1 LALRLAATALAALT
15 LVGVAAA
22 SGLKTKTAALG
33 NVRATVSWQP
43 LKYVRAKNVRLV
55 ISRDGQTVLSRK
67 LSGDVPQAIAIRDLD
82 GSGEPQVIL
91 DLYTGGAHCCF
102 SSSIYRFTGAGYVPL
117 DHAWGDLGYL
127 LKDLNS
133 DGIPEFV
140 SADDSFAY
148 AFTAYAGSAFPI
160 QIWDYTGTGMT
171 NVTRS
176 YPALIQKDAQ
186 RLWKSYLKE
195 RSSKYSDPRGILAAW
210 MADEY
215 LLGKQ
220 AAGWATMK
228 RLNAKGQFR
237 GIAGGDYWAKNGA
250 YLAKLRR
257 FLVKFGYAGKR

>member
-1 LALRLAATALAALT
+1 MLAALA

-22 SGLKTKTAALG
+22 SSLKTKTAALG

-43 LKYVRAKNVRLV
+43 LEYAQAKNVRLV
-55 ISRDGQTVLSRK
+55 IERDGQTVLSRK
-67 LSGDVPQAIAIRDLD
+67 LGSEVPQAIAVRDLNA
-82 GSGEPQVIL
+82 SGEPQVIL

-102 SSSIYRFTGAGYVPL
+102 SSSIYRFTGSGYVPL
-117 DHAWGDLGYL
+117 DHTWGDLGYL
-127 LKDLNS
+127 LRDLNH
-133 DGIPEFV
+133 DGIAEFV
-140 SADDSFAY
+140 SGDDSFAY

-160 QIWDYTGTGMT
+160 QIWDYSGTAMT
-171 NVTRS
+171 KVTRS
-176 YPALIQKDAQ
+176 YPTLIHDDAQ
-186 RLWKSYLKE
+186 RLWRGYLKQ

-220 AAGWATMK
+220 AAGWTTMK

-237 GIAGGDYWAKNGA
+237 GIGGGDYWAKNGA

-257 FLVKFGYAGKR
+257 FLVKLGYAGKR